1 MKNGF
6 PLKRTLVSVAVA
18 ICLAGCATSPTA
30 RFYTLAPIP
39 PQEAKGASGAAVNPV
54 SISIAPVEI
63 PDYLDRPQIVTRDGR
78 NELRLAEF
86 DRWAG
91 SLSDNIAAVLA
102 ENLGLLMGTERV
114 FVYPRMSGEKADYS
128 LSLRVLRLECAP
140 GEQVLL
146 KAQWTL
152 LAGPERKDVATRVT
166 TLSEKLNDRQYQTM
180 AAAISSAL
188 GEVSREIARVII
200 ELPKEAATQP
210 PAQVT
215 P

>member
-6 PLKRTLVSVAVA
+6 PLPQMLAMVAVA
-18 ICLAGCATSPTA
+18 ICLAACATSPTA
-30 RFYTLAPIP
+30 RFYTLTPIS
-39 PQEAKGASGAAVNPV
+39 PQESKVSSGAAVSTV

-63 PDYLDRPQIVTRDGR
+63 PDYLDRPQIVTRDSR

-102 ENLGLLMGTERV
+102 ENLGLFVGTERV

-128 LSLRVLRLECAP
+128 LALRVLRLECAP
-140 GEQVLL
+140 GDQVLL

-152 LAGPERKDVATRVT
+152 LAGPERKAVATRVT
-166 TLSEKLNDRQYQTM
+166 TFSERLSDRQYQTM

>member
-18 ICLAGCATSPTA
+18 ICFAGCATSPTA
-30 RFYTLAPIP
+30 RFYTLTPIP
-39 PQEAKGASGAAVNPV
+39 PQEVKGASCTAVSPV

-91 SLSDNIAAVLA
+91 SLSNNIAAVLA

-114 FVYPRMSGEKADYS
+114 FVYPRMSVEKADYW
-128 LSLRVLRLECAP
+128 LALRLLRLECAP
-140 GEQVLL
+140 GDQVLI

-166 TLSEKLNDRQYQTM
+166 TFSERLNDREYRTM

>member
-30 RFYTLAPIP
+30 RFYTLTPIA
-39 PQEAKGASGAAVNPV
+39 PQEAKGPSGAAVSPL

-91 SLSDNIAAVLA
+91 SLSNNIASVLA
-102 ENLGLLMGTERV
+102 ENLGLLIGTERV

-128 LSLRVLRLECAP
+128 LALRVLRLECAP
-140 GEQVLL
+140 GDQVLL

-152 LAGPERKDVATRVT
+152 LAGPERKDVATRVM
-166 TLSEKLNDRQYQTM
+166 TLSEKLNDREYRTM
-180 AAAISSAL
+180 ASAISHTL

-200 ELPKEAATQP
+200 DLPKDTAAKP
-210 PAQVT
+210 PVQVT

>member
-6 PLKRTLVSVAVA
+6 PLTRTLLPVAVA

-30 RFYTLAPIP
+30 RFYTLSPIS
-39 PQEAKGASGAAVNPV
+39 PQEAKGSSGAAVNPL

-91 SLSDNIAAVLA
+91 SLSNNIASVLA
-102 ENLGLLMGTERV
+102 ENLGLLIGTERV

-128 LSLRVLRLECAP
+128 LALRVLRLECAP
-140 GEQVLL
+140 GDQVLL

-152 LAGPERKDVATRVT
+152 LAGPERKDVATRVM
-166 TLSEKLNDRQYQTM
+166 TLSEKLNDREYRTM
-180 AAAISSAL
+180 ASAISHTL

-200 ELPKEAATQP
+200 DLPKDTAAKP
-210 PAQVT
+210 PVQVT

>member
-18 ICLAGCATSPTA
+18 ICLAGCANSPTA
-30 RFYTLAPIP
+30 RFYTLTPIAS
-39 PQEAKGASGAAVNPV
+39 QEAKGSSGAAVNPV

-63 PDYLDRPQIVTRDGR
+63 PDYLDRPQIVTRGGR

-91 SLSDNIAAVLA
+91 SLSNNIAAVLA

-128 LSLRVLRLECAP
+128 LALRLLRLDCVL
-140 GEQVLL
+140 GDQVLI

-152 LAGPERKDVATRVT
+152 LAGSDRKDVATRVM

-200 ELPKEAATQP
+200 DLQKETTAKP
-210 PAQVT
+210 SAQVT

>member
-1 MKNGF
+1 M
-6 PLKRTLVSVAVA
+6 VAFA
-18 ICLAGCATSPTA
+18 GCLAGCATSPTA
-30 RFYTLAPIP
+30 RFYTLTPIAH
-39 PQEAKGASGAAVNPV
+39 QEAKGASGAAVSPV
-54 SISIAPVEI
+54 SISIAPVEV

-78 NELRLAEF
+78 NELKLAEF

-91 SLSDNIAAVLA
+91 SLSNNIATVLA
-102 ENLGLLMGTERV
+102 ENLGLLIGTERV

-128 LSLRVLRLECAP
+128 LALRLLRLECAP

-152 LAGPERKDVATRVT
+152 LAGADRKYVATRVT
-166 TLSEKLNDRQYQTM
+166 TLSERLSDREYRTM
-180 AAAISSAL
+180 AAAISHAL

-200 ELPKEAATQP
+200 DLPKETTAKP
-210 PAQVT
+210 SAQVN

>member
-6 PLKRTLVSVAVA
+6 PLPRTLLPVALA

-30 RFYTLAPIP
+30 RFYTLTPIS
-39 PQEAKGASGAAVNPV
+39 PQEAQRASGAAVSPV

-128 LSLRVLRLECAP
+128 LALRLLRLECAP

-152 LAGPERKDVATRVT
+152 LAGADRKDVATRVT
-166 TLSEKLNDRQYQTM
+166 TLSERLSDREYRTM

-200 ELPKEAATQP
+200 DLPKETTAKP
-210 PAQVT
+210 SAQVT

>member
-6 PLKRTLVSVAVA
+6 PLPRTLVMVAVA
-18 ICLAGCATSPTA
+18 ICLAGCASSPAA
-30 RFYTLAPIP
+30 RFYTLTPIST
-39 PQEAKGASGAAVNPV
+39 QEAKGASGAAVNPV

-78 NELRLAEF
+78 NGLKLAEF

-102 ENLGLLMGTERV
+102 ENLGHLIGTERV
-114 FVYPRMSGEKADYS
+114 FAYPRMSGEKADFS
-128 LSLRVLRLECAP
+128 LALRVLRLECVP
-140 GEQVLL
+140 GDQVLL

-152 LAGPERKDVATRVT
+152 LAGPERKEAATRVT
-166 TLSEKLNDRQYQTM
+166 TFSERLNDREYRTM
-180 AAAISSAL
+180 AAAVSHTL
-188 GEVSREIARVII
+188 GEMSREIAREIND
-200 ELPKEAATQP
+200 LTKEAVSNP
-210 PAQVT
+210 PALVT

>member
-1 MKNGF
+1 MKKGF
-6 PLKRTLVSVAVA
+6 PLPRMLAMVAVA

-30 RFYTLAPIP
+30 RFYTLTPIP
-39 PQEAKGASGAAVNPV
+39 SQEAKVSSGTPVSPV

-63 PDYLDRPQIVTRDGR
+63 PDYLDRPQIVIRDGL

-86 DRWAG
+86 HRWAG

-102 ENLGLLMGTERV
+102 ENLGLLVGTERV

-128 LSLRVLRLECAP
+128 LALRVLRLECAP

-146 KAQWTL
+146 KTQWTL

-166 TLSEKLNDRQYQTM
+166 TLSERLSDRQYQTI
-180 AAAISSAL
+180 AAAISHAL
-188 GEVSREIARVII
+188 GEVSLEIAREIMA
-200 ELPKEAATQP
+200 LPKEAEPEP
-210 PAQVT
+210 PAPVT